1 MMHQYIFAPRVEEA
15 AVCPDELS
23 PEEQHTANGLAQLE
37 GLWWDCDPG
46 PGSGPGYG
54 YLMLVPGGF
63 VILTSGMASGAGG
76 LAQTFVPC
84 SRDDAVRLMRRRS
97 KRFAEAVESAGAAM

>member
-1 MMHQYIFAPRVEEA
+1 MWV
-15 AVCPDELS
+15 DELA
-23 PEEQHTANGLAQLE
+23 PEEQYTADRLGQLE
-37 GLWWDCDPG
+37 GLWWDCDSG
-46 PGSGPGYG
+46 PGSGPGYD

-63 VILTSGMASGAGG
+63 VILTSGMASGSDG

-97 KRFAEAVESAGAAM
+97 KRFAEAVESARAAM

>member
-1 MMHQYIFAPRVEEA
+1 M
-15 AVCPDELS
+15 CPDELA
-23 PEEQHTANGLAQLE
+23 PEEQHTADRLAQLE
-37 GLWWDCDPG
+37 GLWWARDPG

-63 VILTSGMASGAGG
+63 VILTSGMASAAGG

-84 SRDDAVRLMRRRS
+84 SRDDAVRLIRRRS
-97 KRFAEAVESAGAAM
+97 KRFAEAVGSARAVM

>member
-1 MMHQYIFAPRVEEA
+1 M
-15 AVCPDELS
+15 CPDELA
-23 PEEQHTANGLAQLE
+23 PEEQDTADRLGQLE

-76 LAQTFVPC
+76 LAQTFIPC
-84 SRDDAVRLMRRRS
+84 SRDDAVRLIWRRS
-97 KRFAEAVESAGAAM
+97 KRFAEAVESAER

>member
-1 MMHQYIFAPRVEEA
+1 MCH
-15 AVCPDELS
+15 DELA
-23 PEEQHTANGLAQLE
+23 PEEQHTAKGLAQLE
-37 GLWWDCDPG
+37 GVWWDCDRG
-46 PGSGPGYG
+46 PGNGPGYG

-84 SRDDAVRLMRRRS
+84 SRDDAVRLIWRRS
-97 KRFAEAVESAGAAM
+97 KRFAETVESAGAAM

>member
-1 MMHQYIFAPRVEEA
+1 MRPN
-15 AVCPDELS
+15 ELA
-23 PEEQHTANGLAQLE
+23 PEEQDTARGLAQLE
-37 GLWWDCDPG
+37 GLWWARDPG

-84 SRDDAVRLMRRRS
+84 SRDDAIRLIRRCS
-97 KRFAEAVESAGAAM
+97 KRFAEAVESAGAVL